1 LFKITTFM
9 PPPKTIKKAYMGG
22 VEDFFRKY
30 YNSPAFE
37 RNVKSGEST
46 WYNNDIPSL
55 RKELLSQI
63 NNLQNTYD
71 KRTSTWYSGGTVN
84 MGNPDG
90 YLNQPA
96 DGVYA
101 HEVSHAGD
109 NKIIPVT
116 PRQSFY
122 MLDKDKAYQTWMEDA
137 KKMGLENKRAEAGDA
152 TKKEKVKKLKA
163 EMVGA
168 WKSGDKEAAKNML
181 TEYNLRESGFY
192 DDHENAARHDSAPGE
207 IRGDINALRYFLAKN
222 GVWDI
227 TDPKSGTF
235 GPDQLKAMYQLS
247 DLNKDMMKDG
257 WKTTPKKRPTTS
269 TDSKG
274 NKIPAPKNPGL
285 FLERL
290 RERFSDQEL
299 MWLINNVA
307 KNSIEKRGNESEM
320 A

>member
-1 LFKITTFM
+1 M

-137 KKMGLENKRAEAGDA
+137 KKMGLENKIAEAGDA

>member
-1 LFKITTFM
+1 M

-137 KKMGLENKRAEAGDA
+137 KKMGLENKIAEAGDA

-181 TEYNLRESGFY
+181 REYNLRESGFY